1 MFSIISNVFSK
12 RKKNDCSQPIDP
24 DEINYITYRKNGRN
38 GRVVRTTVKKY
49 KELFNLY

>member
-12 RKKNDCSQPIDP
+12 RKKNDSLDP

-38 GRVVRTTVKKY
+38 GKVVRTTVKKY